1 MDDELKEFT
10 NNLAEFIVL
19 NKQRDPLIMGAALM
33 KVAMELYTHSL
44 KDDEIY
50 NLLNVVAE
58 SVPEIREK
66 SLIENKTLH

>member
-19 NKQRDPLIMGAALM
+19 NQQRDPLIMGAALM
-33 KVAMELYTHSL
+33 MIAIEIYTHSL
-44 KDDEIY
+44 NDDEIY

-58 SVPEIREK
+58 SVREIREK

>member
-33 KVAMELYTHSL
+33 KIAIEIYTHSL
-44 KDDEIY
+44 NDDEIY

-66 SLIENKTLH
+66 SLIENKPLH